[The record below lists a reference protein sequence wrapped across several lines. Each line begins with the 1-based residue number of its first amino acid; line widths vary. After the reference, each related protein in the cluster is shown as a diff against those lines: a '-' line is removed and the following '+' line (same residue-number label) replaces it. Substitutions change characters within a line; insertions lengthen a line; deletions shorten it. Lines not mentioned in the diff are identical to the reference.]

1 MAQII
6 LCFLPL
12 TRIHM
17 FLYPPL
23 YHSYIPPSSPQQT
36 VSYGLQTSR
45 KTHTNTNLLR
55 FRAHMEHERKS
66 TVILHNKSPI
76 QVLLLYSLWANQLF
90 WASISLS
97 IHRKHV
103 SIHFGSFSSLRK
115 PSCSFSPFLFLF
127 CPTSCPSALL
137 WDSKH
142 GQHGKR
148 ASLAGF
154 FFFFSIE
161 FQEKEKKKDCHHY
174 AGMSIYKL
182 HVNNSSICFRASEK
196 SQNFHCCFCF
206 SPFFLI

>member
-1 MAQII
+1 
-6 LCFLPL
+6 
-12 TRIHM
+12 M

-23 YHSYIPPSSPQQT
+23 YHSYIPPSSPYRT

-45 KTHTNTNLLR
+45 KTHTNTYLFH

-66 TVILHNKSPI
+66 TVILHNKSPT

-103 SIHFGSFSSLRK
+103 SIRFGSFSSLRK
-115 PSCSFSPFLFLF
+115 PSCSFFPFIFF
-127 CPTSCPSALL
+127 CPTSCLSALL

-148 ASLAGF
+148 VSLAGY
-154 FFFFSIE
+154 FFSIE
-161 FQEKEKKKDCHHY
+161 FQKRKKKIVTIMLECQSTSY
-174 AGMSIYKL
+174 M
-182 HVNNSSICFRASEK
+182 
-196 SQNFHCCFCF
+196 
-206 SPFFLI
+206 

>member
-23 YHSYIPPSSPQQT
+23 YHFYIPSSSPHQT

-45 KTHTNTNLLR
+45 KTHTNTYLFH

-66 TVILHNKSPI
+66 TVILHNKSPT

-103 SIHFGSFSSLRK
+103 SIRFGSFSSLRK
-115 PSCSFSPFLFLF
+115 PSCSFFSFYLFVLSHFLSVRTALGQQTWTTWEACLTRRIFF
-127 CPTSCPSALL
+127 SALN
-137 WDSKH
+137 S
-142 GQHGKR
+142 R
-148 ASLAGF
+148 
-154 FFFFSIE
+154 
-161 FQEKEKKKDCHHY
+161 KKKKKRLSPLCWN
-174 AGMSIYKL
+174 
-182 HVNNSSICFRASEK
+182 VNLQATCK
-196 SQNFHCCFCF
+196 
-206 SPFFLI
+206 

>member
-23 YHSYIPPSSPQQT
+23 YHSYIPPSLHQT

-45 KTHTNTNLLR
+45 KTHTNAYL
-55 FRAHMEHERKS
+55 FHVRAHMEHERKS
-66 TVILHNKSPI
+66 TVILHNKSPT

-103 SIHFGSFSSLRK
+103 SICFGSFSSLRK
-115 PSCSFSPFLFLF
+115 PSCSFFPFIFLF

-142 GQHGKR
+142 GQRGKR
-148 ASLAGF
+148 ASLAGYF
-154 FFFFSIE
+154 FQHWIPG
-161 FQEKEKKKDCHHY
+161 KGKKKKDCHHY

-182 HVNNSSICFRASEK
+182 DVNNGSICFRASEK
-196 SQNFHCCFCF
+196 NLKASTAVSA
-206 SPFFLI
+206 SPHSS